1 MKINYQFGDVDAH
14 AGVLQSQAG
23 NLEAE
28 HQAILKHLN
37 EAADFWGGA
46 GSTGFQEFVTEL
58 NRNFAII
65 FQELHSHGG
74 KVRNVNGNTEHT
86 DSGVGGTWAV

>member
-65 FQELHSHGG
+65 FQELHGHGG